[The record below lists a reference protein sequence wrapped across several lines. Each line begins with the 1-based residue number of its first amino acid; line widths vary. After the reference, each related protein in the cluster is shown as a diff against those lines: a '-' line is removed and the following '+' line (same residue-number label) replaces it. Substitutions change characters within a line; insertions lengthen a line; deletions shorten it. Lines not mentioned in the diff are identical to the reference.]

1 MTISRGF
8 DLCPP
13 LKTGYCWPSFFFSS
27 SERKSFEKSNPSV
40 VIQALKLGVVR
51 RLFPSSRK
59 MRERWGIIRL
69 FDDLPPRHFWQRRF
83 YDFNVC
89 SARKRIEKLRY
100 IHRNAVKR
108 GLVET
113 PDQWRWSSFR
123 SYAYG
128 ETGTVVVNDWSV
140 LKMKSR
146 AA

>member
-1 MTISRGF
+1 
-8 DLCPP
+8 
-13 LKTGYCWPSFFFSS
+13 
-27 SERKSFEKSNPSV
+27 
-40 VIQALKLGVVR
+40 
-51 RLFPSSRK
+51 

-113 PDQWRWSSFR
+113 PDQRRWSSFR

>member
-1 MTISRGF
+1 M
-8 DLCPP
+8 
-13 LKTGYCWPSFFFSS
+13 
-27 SERKSFEKSNPSV
+27 
-40 VIQALKLGVVR
+40 
-51 RLFPSSRK
+51 
-59 MRERWGIIRL
+59 GIIRL